1 MDNNI
6 AVYDEFRAQLAELSS
21 ANESMVFDYES
32 ANGNKEARSHV
43 YKLRQTKSAV
53 EKARKKEKAES
64 LEYGRKVDAEAKSI
78 SSEIESMIAVHQ
90 KPLDEIDQR
99 EKDRVAVHKDHIEGM
114 SLVANQTEHPDG
126 SPLTASEYALAIEY
140 LEGLKIDDSWEEFAA
155 EAAKAKDENLA
166 IARKRYDD
174 RKKYEDEQEEL
185 ERLRK
190 QQAEVEQ
197 KDHDARIAKEAEEK
211 ARKDA
216 ELAAKREK
224 EAAEKR
230 ELELKLA
237 AETAEK
243 EKLEAER
250 RAEVAEKE
258 AIEAAER
265 KAKEDAAKETAEAEK
280 REANKRHNAKIN
292 NQAVKAIIKEC
303 GLSEEQAKS
312 VVVAVAKKQ
321 IPNVSIFY

>member
-6 AVYDEFRAQLAELSS
+6 AVYNEFRAQLSELSS
-21 ANESMVFDYES
+21 ANESIVFDYES
-32 ANGNKEARSHV
+32 ASGNKEARSHV

-53 EKARKKEKAES
+53 EKARKQEKASS
-64 LEYGRKVDAEAKSI
+64 LEYGRTVDAEAKSI
-78 SSEIESMIAVHQ
+78 SSEIESMISVHQ
-90 KPLDEIDQR
+90 KPLDEIEQR
-99 EKDRVAVHKDHIEGM
+99 EKDRIAAHKDIIEGM
-114 SLVANQTEHPDG
+114 SLAANQTEHPDG
-126 SPLTASEYALAIEY
+126 SPLTASDYALAVEY
-140 LEGLKIDDSWEEFAA
+140 LEGFKIDDSLEEFTA
-155 EAAKAKDENLA
+155 EAAKAKDENLV
-166 IARKRYDD
+166 IARKRYGD

-190 QQAEVEQ
+190 QQAESEQ
-197 KDHDARIAKEAEEK
+197 KARDEKIAKEADER
-211 ARKDA
+211 AREVASK
-216 ELAAKREK
+216 
-224 EAAEKR
+224 AAEHEKQASERR

-250 RAEVAEKE
+250 RAEVAEIE
-258 AIEAAER
+258 AIEAAGR
-265 KAKEDAAKETAEAEK
+265 KAAEDAAKETADAEK

-292 NQAVKAIIKEC
+292 NQAVKAIVKEC

-312 VVVAVAKKQ
+312 VVVAVAKKL